1 MSDDRE
7 KCAEQVTPKGGWYT
21 SRRCSRW
28 AKKDGYCNQHHPDTV
43 RAKDAESQRKFDD
56 RMKARHAPHDLV
68 RKYKEV
74 VRQVRLLAS
83 NAILEG
89 RQVRPVAIQK
99 LLEVLD
105 D

>member
-1 MSDDRE
+1 MTE
-7 KCAEQVTPKGGWYT
+7 KCAAHVDQLDGWST
-21 SRRCSRW
+21 HRCSRN
-28 AKKDGYCNQHHPDTV
+28 ATKVDYCYQHHPDAV
-43 RAKDAESQRKFDD
+43 AKREAESQRKFDD